1 MDTKL
6 LKQKILDLAIRG
18 KLVPQDPNDEP
29 ASVLLER
36 IRAEREQLIKQGK
49 LKRSKSTSDN
59 QHYQNVPFDI
69 PSSWEW
75 TTVKDI
81 ASSILYGVSESA
93 KSTGK
98 YKLLR
103 ITDIQANKVD
113 WGTVRYTDFDDKK
126 AQSYL
131 LKDGDILFAR
141 TGATVGKS
149 YLVSNLQEAS
159 IFASY
164 LIRVQTNNAILPQY
178 IKLFFE
184 SGYYWEQ
191 ISTSSVGI
199 GQPNVNGTSLGNL
212 FIPIPPYNE
221 QLKITHEVERWLAL
235 LTEID
240 SNKTDLKAAINIAK
254 SKILDLAIHGKLV
267 QQDPNDEP
275 AAELLKR
282 IAPHAVPCDTSH
294 YENLPETWCVVHMG
308 DVYNHTTGKALKKVD
323 TTGELRKYITT
334 SNVYWNSF
342 DFTEVRSMYFTDKEL
357 AKCTAHKGDLLV
369 CNGGDVG
376 RAAIWDNDYDI
387 CIQNHISRLRP
398 KYQEVIYNPFY
409 SYLFR
414 YLKGKGQ
421 LNGKGVAITSLS
433 AADIQSLPIPLPPL
447 AEQERIV
454 ERIETIFASLDAITA
469 GL

>member
-1 MDTKL
+1 M
-6 LKQKILDLAIRG
+6 
-18 KLVPQDPNDEP
+18 P
-29 ASVLLER
+29 
-36 IRAEREQLIKQGK
+36 
-49 LKRSKSTSDN
+49 
-59 QHYQNVPFDI
+59 
-69 PSSWEW
+69 
-75 TTVKDI
+75 
-81 ASSILYGVSESA
+81 
-93 KSTGK
+93 
-98 YKLLR
+98 
-103 ITDIQANKVD
+103 
-113 WGTVRYTDFDDKK
+113 YTDFDDKK

-267 QQDPNDEP
+267 AQDVNDKP
-275 AAELLKR
+275 ASALLAR
-282 IAPHAVPCDTSH
+282 IAPHAIPCDTSH
-294 YENLPETWCVVHMG
+294 YEYLPQGWCILTVGEVADYINGRAFKPTEWEQKGLPIIRIQNLNDE
-308 DVYNHTTGKALKKVD
+308 DAAYNYSTAKFED
-323 TTGELRKYITT
+323 KYL
-334 SNVYWNSF
+334 V
-342 DFTEVRSMYFTDKEL
+342 
-357 AKCTAHKGDLLV
+357 HKGDLLFAW
-369 CNGGDVG
+369 
-376 RAAIWDNDYDI
+376 AASLGTYIWQKDDAWLN
-387 CIQNHISRLRP
+387 QHIFKVMP
-398 KYQEVIYNPFY
+398 KPFITRDFLYY
-409 SYLFR
+409 SFINMIDDFYAESHGSGMVHIT
-414 YLKGKGQ
+414 KGKFE
-421 LNGKGVAITSLS
+421 TR
-433 AADIQSLPIPLPPL
+433 PILIPPI
-447 AEQERIV
+447 AEQKRIV
-454 ERIETIFASLDAITA
+454 ERIETIFASLDTITA
-469 GL
+469 EL